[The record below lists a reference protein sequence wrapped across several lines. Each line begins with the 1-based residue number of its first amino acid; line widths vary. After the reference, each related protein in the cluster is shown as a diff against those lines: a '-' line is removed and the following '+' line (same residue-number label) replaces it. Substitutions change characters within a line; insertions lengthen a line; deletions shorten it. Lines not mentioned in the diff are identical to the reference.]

1 MAIYHFSAKII
12 SRSNGKSAVASAAYR
27 SGSKLVDFED
37 GSIKNYK
44 RKTEVAH
51 SEILLPDN
59 APAEFVN
66 REILWNEVQKVEK
79 NSNAQLAREIEIALP
94 VELSV
99 DDNIELLREYCQK
112 QFVDE
117 GMVADIN
124 IHNKTGNPH
133 AHVMLTMRA
142 FNEQGKWLP
151 KERKA
156 YALDAN
162 GNKIPILD
170 PKGNQKVE
178 KKTGRKLWERI
189 SVPTNNWNDQ
199 SNAERWREAW
209 ATAVNEKLQCQAID
223 HRSYEKQG
231 IDKVPTIHIGVAAAA
246 MEKRGIAT
254 EKGNHNRKVAK
265 ANALILAKKLEMQRI
280 ANEYNAIRQSEEV
293 VTVPVKQLLT
303 KTPSTSLAYRH
314 LYRIYVN
321 DRKANISIPSGIMQK
336 LDSKQALTKEE
347 TNTFTNLAGKARK
360 KQQEMER

>member
-1 MAIYHFSAKII
+1 M
-12 SRSNGKSAVASAAYR
+12 
-27 SGSKLVDFED
+27 
-37 GSIKNYK
+37 
-44 RKTEVAH
+44 
-51 SEILLPDN
+51 
-59 APAEFVN
+59 N

>member
-124 IHNKTGNPH
+124 IHNKTGNP
-133 AHVMLTMRA
+133 
-142 FNEQGKWLP
+142 QK
-151 KERKA
+151 
-156 YALDAN
+156 YAEN
-162 GNKIPILD
+162 
-170 PKGNQKVE
+170 
-178 KKTGRKLWERI
+178 
-189 SVPTNNWNDQ
+189 
-199 SNAERWREAW
+199 
-209 ATAVNEKLQCQAID
+209 
-223 HRSYEKQG
+223 
-231 IDKVPTIHIGVAAAA
+231 
-246 MEKRGIAT
+246 
-254 EKGNHNRKVAK
+254 
-265 ANALILAKKLEMQRI
+265 QRI
-280 ANEYNAIRQSEEV
+280 DRPFPQGDPQSEC
-293 VTVPVKQLLT
+293 Q
-303 KTPSTSLAYRH
+303 S
-314 LYRIYVN
+314 
-321 DRKANISIPSGIMQK
+321 
-336 LDSKQALTKEE
+336 E
-347 TNTFTNLAGKARK
+347 T
-360 KQQEMER
+360 